1 MQSMRP
7 NLLVVM
13 LLFASLAGCVSSPE
27 TTAPATE
34 DKIDST
40 TTSASPDVV
49 SDGDADRSQE
59 VDMDLELSAE
69 EGDTV
74 ANTPVVSS
82 PLRVAT
88 FNLANFGPS
97 KSSKSDKVA
106 AYVEVINDY
115 DLVAVQ
121 EITDKSEQAPD
132 VLLKAL
138 KAEDRDWD
146 LVLSRRTGVDST
158 DRNYQEQY
166 GFFYRSSVV
175 LPIEEGK
182 LFVDPNDAF
191 VREPQATPFKT
202 VEEDLTFILITIHT
216 SPSFALPEVQA
227 LAEAHVWAT
236 SEWPW
241 EDDIIILGDFNAAC
255 SYVQPDDLLG
265 ADIVSSSFTW
275 VVPDNADTNVATSSA
290 CAYDRVVLDAQA
302 SSHFNGSW
310 GIDQRDSIG
319 NISDHYLVWF
329 DLERTDDTDIPTVI
343 KAARPY
349 AGWTG
354 PTTGMD
360 PLPVI
365 VMLTA
370 AAMMLLLQPEMKRK
384 EQHTGNDEEVE

>member
-1 MQSMRP
+1 MRSMRP
-7 NLLVVM
+7 VLLALLM
-13 LLFASLAGCVSSPE
+13 LFGGLAGCLSNSETSTPATEETTDTATTIDSNAPADTANRADVDEPE
-27 TTAPATE
+27 TTSETEIPA
-34 DKIDST
+34 I
-40 TTSASPDVV
+40 P
-49 SDGDADRSQE
+49 
-59 VDMDLELSAE
+59 
-69 EGDTV
+69 
-74 ANTPVVSS
+74 S

-97 KSSKSDKVA
+97 KSSKDDKVA
-106 AYVEVINDY
+106 GYVEVINDY

-121 EITDKSEQAPD
+121 EITDKSENAPD

-146 LVLSRRTGVDST
+146 LVLSRRTGVDPT
-158 DRNYQEQY
+158 DRTYQEQY

-182 LFVDPNDAF
+182 LFLDPNDAF

-202 VEEDLTFILITIHT
+202 VEEDLTFVLMTIHT

-227 LAEAHVWAT
+227 LAEAHLWAT

-241 EDDIIILGDFNAAC
+241 EDDIIIVGDFNAAC
-255 SYVQPDDLLG
+255 SYVQPDDLVG
-265 ADIVSSSFTW
+265 ADITSSTFTW

-290 CAYDRVVLDAQA
+290 CAYDRVVLDAEA
-302 SSHFNGSW
+302 STHYNGTW
-310 GIDQRDSIG
+310 GIDQRETIG
-319 NISDHYLVWF
+319 NISDHFLVWF
-329 DLERTDDTDIPTVI
+329 DLERTDDTNIPTVI

-360 PLPVI
+360 PIPVI
-365 VMLTA
+365 VMLAA
-370 AAMMLLLQPEMKRK
+370 AAMMLLLQPETSLKQ
-384 EQHTGNDEEVE
+384 QHIEEDEEVE